1 MRTKKKSSGKI
12 PEKKSAVPY
21 KSAAPH
27 RHKPSRPLQ
36 TVKLPK
42 SQMPSRQTEE
52 HQALLRTKYHKKRQR
67 LKHIFRILVGVFV
80 ILAAAGG
87 VFYGWNILS
96 GNYFGTLEQAFDSS
110 EVFTNAL
117 AAKENM
123 RTESFAQKLCVSS
136 QGNVDCIKNAQL
148 EEGQKGLLF
157 SLSNH
162 KVLYANGIYDKVYP
176 ASITK
181 IMTAMLALQ
190 SGKLNDTVTI
200 TQDNVTLEDG
210 SQVCGF
216 VAGDQVTLDQLLHC
230 LLVYS
235 GNDAASAIAEY
246 VGGSTENFVQMM
258 NDYAA
263 KLGCTGTHFS
273 NPHGLQDENHYTT
286 PYDIYLMLNEAFTYP
301 EFTEITELPSYTVT
315 YTGSDG
321 TEKSTTLTA
330 TDHYLTGEATAPKDV
345 TILGGKTG
353 TTEVAG
359 NCLAILTQNAYG
371 KTFVSIVMGA
381 ATKELLYQEMNSLL
395 QNINS

>member
-52 HQALLRTKYHKKRQR
+52 QQALLRTKYHKKRQR

-96 GNYFGTLEQAFDSS
+96 GNYFDTPEQAFDSS

-136 QGNVDCIKNAQL
+136 KGNVDCIKNAQL